1 MSKNDLTLLI
11 TRIERLE
18 AEVFGD
24 EAKRSKKDSIK
35 TSVKTKKPKLDFS
48 INIRAFVKRFAA
60 DKSGPKK
67 FVLLLAYLTK
77 GELGKDVALSDI
89 RKEWDKMKG
98 KSMLGEFNRNYSNT
112 AKTKSWVNSSEYG
125 TYCLADSWQES
136 YE

>member
-1 MSKNDLTLLI
+1 MSKNNLTSLI

-24 EAKRSKKDSIK
+24 KVKRTKDDAK
-35 TSVKTKKPKLDFS
+35 TSAKTKSSKLDFS
-48 INIRAFVKRFAA
+48 INIRAFVKKFVA

-77 GELGKDVALSDI
+77 GEIGKNVALGDV
-89 RKEWDKMKG
+89 RKEWDKMSG
-98 KSMLGEFNRNYSNT
+98 KKLLGKFNRFYPNE
-112 AKTKSWVNSSEYG
+112 AKTQGWIDSKEYG
-125 TYCLADSWQES
+125 IYCLADTWQES